1 MSKKSKS
8 PRKRSRGTRFLSY
21 FVVFLV
27 VVGLCLRPLSK
38 KALFYQGFWGG
49 AVFVPFVLLAA
60 AIVLFIA
67 FINRNRN

>member
-1 MSKKSKS
+1 VSKKSKS
-8 PRKRSRGTRFLSY
+8 PRKPSRWMRFLSY
-21 FVVFLV
+21 FVMFLV
-27 VVGLCLRPLSK
+27 VIGLCLRPLSK
-38 KALFYQGFWGG
+38 KALSYQSFWGG